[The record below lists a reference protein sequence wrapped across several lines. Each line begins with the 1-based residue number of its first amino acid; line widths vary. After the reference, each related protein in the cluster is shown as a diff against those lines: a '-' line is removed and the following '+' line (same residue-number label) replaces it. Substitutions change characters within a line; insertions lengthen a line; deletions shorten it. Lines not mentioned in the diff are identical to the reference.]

1 MDAKTPT
8 ILPVS
13 IQEVMKLVRRLFC
26 ALLAL
31 MLSAMTGSALA
42 ASAEIKAKERNE
54 FAFDTKEML
63 IAHTGARSESA
74 MTASGALAA
83 SAEIKAKGKN
93 KFVFDTKEKLIAHTG
108 ARSESVLAF
117 SARAEIKAEERSI
130 FAFDTKK
137 MLFAH
142 SGIQTEPALSE
153 ALAAGRAFESL
164 VRLHVIAE
172 NDSEIAQ
179 TRKLKV
185 RDAVLEC
192 VREMLGDCENAES
205 AWSIL
210 NERLGEIE
218 SAARI
223 AAEANG
229 FYGEIRAETGVFPFP
244 DRDYGGVFVPE
255 GDYRA
260 VRIVIG
266 AGEGKNWWC
275 VLYPTLCVPPESAKR
290 SVIAEWIRA
299 IFGLEESR

>member
-13 IQEVMKLVRRLFC
+13 IQEVRKLVRRLFC

-31 MLSAMTGSALA
+31 LLSATAFA
-42 ASAEIKAKERNE
+42 ERAEIKVKGRNE
-54 FAFDTKEML
+54 
-63 IAHTGARSESA
+63 
-74 MTASGALAA
+74 
-83 SAEIKAKGKN
+83 
-93 KFVFDTKEKLIAHTG
+93 FVFDTEKRLIAHSGTQN
-108 ARSESVLAF
+108 ESALA
-117 SARAEIKAEERSI
+117 
-130 FAFDTKK
+130 
-137 MLFAH
+137 
-142 SGIQTEPALSE
+142 E
-153 ALAAGRAFESL
+153 ALAVSDAFESL
-164 VRLHVIAE
+164 IRLHVIAE
-172 NDSEIAQ
+172 SDSEIAQ
-179 TRKLKV
+179 ARKLKV

-205 AWSIL
+205 AWSLL

-223 AAEANG
+223 AAEADG
-229 FYGEIRAETGVFPFP
+229 FSGEIRAETGVFPFP
-244 DRDYGGVFVPE
+244 DRDYGGVFVPA

-266 AGEGKNWWC
+266 AGEGRNWWC

-290 SVIAEWIRA
+290 SVIVEWIRA